1 MASPTDP
8 SFDPT
13 GAVRFDLR
21 AGSASDSQGAR
32 LVLVPSDALEL
43 LGAEAL
49 TAIGL
54 HMGRAC
60 GARVAARLGGDDVVR
75 SSSLEVAVAHLA
87 GELAVAGVGAV
98 HVERWGRAMVVIVS
112 NPCVADDAFVGAVL
126 AGALSAASGR
136 EVTAAALG
144 REQGGEARYFLG
156 SAATAER
163 VEELVAAGKGYAE
176 VVAILQGGSS

>member
-1 MASPTDP
+1 MASPNDS

-13 GAVRFDLR
+13 GAVRFDVK

-60 GARVAARLGGDDVVR
+60 GLRVAARLGGDGGVR
-75 SSSLEVAVAHLA
+75 SSSLEVAIAHLS
-87 GELAVAGVGAV
+87 GELAVAGVGAL
-98 HVERWGRAMVVIVS
+98 HIERWGRAMVAIVT
-112 NPCVADDAFVGAVL
+112 NPSVADDAFVGGVL
-126 AGALSAASGR
+126 AGAVTAASGR
-136 EVTAAALG
+136 EVTAASLG
-144 REQGGEARYFLG
+144 REGNEARFFLG
-156 SAATAER
+156 SAETAER
-163 VEELVAAGKGYAE
+163 AEELVASGKAYAE